1 MSISFTWNR
10 LPGPADFLETIVE
23 DLVGGN
29 TVLAGLPDVTRS
41 MSWCSVEIAEVV
53 KLKKIGQWSAVRS
66 EEACQWAPSQ
76 SVKNRRVNAERLVL
90 WVDAT
95 DKDTASKWVNYT
107 RRRFVEFEE
116 IPRICIAMPMIHA
129 EVYQEDSR
137 LRRHLWTDFVTAS
150 DSRVLIERWCRYS
163 GKNPMHIALKSTL
176 VAELTG
182 PDLVWAE
189 KLAHESLRQILD
201 PSKFCPEHI
210 WSAQVSVLFPLIG
223 RERWRLLKKYQ
234 NLWNLPHCREDGRK
248 IRHLEKLEIGDL
260 YAQVEHQQVKVH
272 KTDEER
278 LNWLRL
284 VRNRLAHHDIVLWGT
299 LTSPEARQIANFGE

>member
-10 LPGPADFLETIVE
+10 LPGPADFLENIVE

-66 EEACQWAPSQ
+66 AEACQWDPSQ

-95 DKDTASKWVNYT
+95 DKDTASKWVNYA

-129 EVYQEDSR
+129 EFYQEDSG

-150 DSRVLIERWCRYS
+150 DSRVLIERWCRYF
-163 GKNPMHIALKSTL
+163 GKDPMHIALKSTL

-189 KLAHESLRQILD
+189 QLARESLSQILD
-201 PSKFCPEHI
+201 PSKFSSEHI
-210 WSAQVSVLFPLIG
+210 WSAQVSVIFPLIG
-223 RERWRLLKKYQ
+223 RERWCLLKKYQ
-234 NLWNLPHCREDGRK
+234 NRWNLPHYREDGRE
-248 IRHLEKLEIGDL
+248 IQCIEKLEVGDM
-260 YAQVEHQQVKVH
+260 VVQVKRQYV
-272 KTDEER
+272 KLTEADRKR
-278 LNWLRL
+278 LGWLHR
-284 VRNRLAHHDIVLWGT
+284 VRNRLAHHDIVPWGT